1 MELRKG
7 IKLLRGSP
15 NTLIAGRYVVDPG
28 QPAERAA
35 EIVAEVGNTPVVLLT
50 HFHADHLT
58 ATPEGAEVYAPWGE
72 ELFVSSVKARLFFTH
87 GVYTEN
93 AVYKGN
99 DLKVAGLVEPGDR
112 VGPFEVVPL
121 PGHTFGHV
129 GLYAEGVLYAGDALF
144 GEKVLEKYGVPYLMD
159 VDAFLASLERIKS
172 LEPEMLVMG
181 HGPVAASRRRIVEM
195 IETNRAAVERAVKL
209 VVDALPGDLTAVSV
223 RVIKASAA
231 EHGWE
236 NVLLTMTTVRAVLSK
251 LSREG
256 RVYIDENG
264 MWRIN

>member
-7 IKLLRGSP
+7 IKLIRGSP

-99 DLKVAGLVEPGDR
+99 DLKVAGVFKPGDR
-112 VGPFEVVPL
+112 VGPFEIVPL
-121 PGHTFGHV
+121 PGHTFGQV
-129 GLYAEGVLYAGDALF
+129 GFYAEGVLYVGDALF
-144 GEKVLEKYGVPYLMD
+144 GERVLEKYGVPYLMD
-159 VDAFLASLERIKS
+159 VDMFLESLERIRS
-172 LEPEMLVMG
+172 LEPETLVVG
-181 HGPVAASRRRIVEM
+181 HGPVTTSRKKVVEM
-195 IETNRAAVERAVKL
+195 IEANKAAVEKAVKL
-209 VVDALPGDLTAVSV
+209 VEEALPGDLTAVAV
-223 RVIKASAA
+223 RVIKATAA
-231 EHGWE
+231 MYGWE
-236 NVLLTMTTVRAVLSK
+236 NVLLTMTTVRAALSK
-251 LSREG
+251 LNREG

-264 MWRIN
+264 LWRIN

>member
-1 MELRKG
+1 
-7 IKLLRGSP
+7 
-15 NTLIAGRYVVDPG
+15 
-28 QPAERAA
+28 
-35 EIVAEVGNTPVVLLT
+35 LT

-87 GVYTEN
+87 GVYMEN

-99 DLKVAGLVEPGDR
+99 DLKVAGLVKPGDR
-112 VGPFEVVPL
+112 
-121 PGHTFGHV
+121 
-129 GLYAEGVLYAGDALF
+129 GDALF

-172 LEPEMLVMG
+172 LEPEILVMG

-209 VVDALPGDLTAVSV
+209 VVNALPGDLTAVSV

-231 EHGWE
+231 EHRWE

-264 MWRIN
+264 VWRIN